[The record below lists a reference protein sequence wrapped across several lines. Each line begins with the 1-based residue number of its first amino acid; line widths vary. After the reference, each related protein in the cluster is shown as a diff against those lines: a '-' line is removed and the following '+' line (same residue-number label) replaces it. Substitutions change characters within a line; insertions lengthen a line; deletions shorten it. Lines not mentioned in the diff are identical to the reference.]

1 MMVSIDPNLNKGLL
15 MPTKKNRD
23 YAPRPIVTSLN
34 NAMNHGPN
42 YGVAPMEVTSLAKA
56 LSVEGKGKGSYSMD
70 KGGRN
75 GKAKVDLGSVE

>member
-1 MMVSIDPNLNKGLL
+1 MHTYRILTKDGL

-23 YAPRPIVTSLN
+23 YAPRPEVKSLN
-34 NAMNHGPN
+34 NVMNHGAN

-70 KGGRN
+70 KGGKN
-75 GKAKVDLGSVE
+75 GKSKVDIGEG

>member
-1 MMVSIDPNLNKGLL
+1 MMVSTDPNLNKGPL

-34 NAMNHGPN
+34 NAMNHGAN